1 MTLLYLYLRMI
12 VLTSIIQLD
21 IFGASDGKSIC
32 LQCRRPGFDPWKIP
46 WRRKWHS
53 TPVLL
58 PGKSFHYL
66 KTKFHSILFFF
77 LNLFFNWAKTALQN
91 CHTTKWMRQNY
102 TNISFLLS
110 LAPLPINKI
119 VFSASMAE
127 WKLIWNILTIRRYQI
142 MAMFLVGVL

>member
-58 PGKSFHYL
+58 PGKSHGRRSPTGYRPWGRKESNMTEQLSTIFHCIYVPHFPYPFLCWRTFRLLPCFCYCKYYCNEHRGGCMYL
-66 KTKFHSILFFF
+66 FEL
-77 LNLFFNWAKTALQN
+77 
-91 CHTTKWMRQNY
+91 
-102 TNISFLLS
+102 
-110 LAPLPINKI
+110 
-119 VFSASMAE
+119 
-127 WKLIWNILTIRRYQI
+127 
-142 MAMFLVGVL
+142 